1 MTELTALGLLHKTR
15 AFEADEITSEDISQF
30 DITIRVRP
38 PFYRPLVPL
47 LRDQGR
53 DDLADTIV
61 RLLKKSNG

>member
-15 AFEADEITSEDISQF
+15 AFESDEITSDDIARF

-38 PFYRPLVPL
+38 PFYRPLIPL
-47 LRDQGR
+47 LRQQGR

-61 RLLKKSNG
+61 RLLNSSDR

>member
-1 MTELTALGLLHKTR
+1 LGLLHKTR
-15 AFEADEITSEDISQF
+15 AFEADEISPEDIAQF

-47 LRDQGR
+47 LREQGR

-61 RLLKKSNG
+61 RLLNPSDR